1 MNRNSWIKK
10 FPLAILASA
19 FIITAGAFQ
28 NKPGSH
34 SQDIRDT
41 VPDQS
46 KKIRDI
52 DEALEELERS
62 KLEVDRSLKEI
73 DFEKLE
79 KQISEATKNIRLNE
93 QEMKA
98 QVEKAMEQANA
109 AKIQAN
115 VQMALKEADAV
126 KLKADADKA
135 IKDIDFEKM
144 KAEIDASL
152 AKIDWDKINKELERV
167 KKTDFSKMEA
177 DLQKMKPELEK
188 SMKEAHESIEKAKQE
203 LKTYKSLIDGLDKEG
218 LINKKEAYTIE
229 YKSGE
234 LTINGKKQPAEVVN
248 KYTDLLKGHKN
259 FTIKKDAGDFNI
271 QND

>member
-1 MNRNSWIKK
+1 MNRNSWIQKLP
-10 FPLAILASA
+10 FTILVCA

-28 NKPGSH
+28 NKPGKY
-34 SQDIRDT
+34 SQHVRDT
-41 VPDQS
+41 LPDRS

-52 DEALEELERS
+52 DAALEELERS

-73 DFEKLE
+73 DFDKIE
-79 KQISEATKNIRLNE
+79 KQINEATKNIRLHE

-115 VQMALKEADAV
+115 VQMALQEADAA
-126 KLKADADKA
+126 KLKTDVEKA
-135 IKDIDFEKM
+135 LKDVDFEKM
-144 KAEIDASL
+144 KADMQASV
-152 AKIDWDKINKELERV
+152 AKIDWDKINRELETV
-167 KKTDFSKMEA
+167 KRTDFSKIEA
-177 DLQKMKPELEK
+177 DLQKIKPEIEK
-188 SMKEAHESIEKAKQE
+188 SMKEAHENIEKAKQE
-203 LKTYKSLIDGLDKEG
+203 LKTYKSLIDGLDKDG

-248 KYTDLLKGHKN
+248 KYSGLLKGHKD
-259 FTIKKDAGDFNI
+259 FVIKKDAEDFDIHN
-271 QND
+271 N

>member
-1 MNRNSWIKK
+1 MNRNSWITKLS
-10 FPLAILASA
+10 FAILVSA

-28 NKPGSH
+28 NKPEKH
-34 SQDIRDT
+34 SQVIKDT
-41 VPDQS
+41 LPDRS

-73 DFEKLE
+73 DFEKIE
-79 KQISEATKNIRLNE
+79 KQISEATKNIHLNE

-98 QVEKAMEQANA
+98 QIEKAMEQANA

-115 VQMALKEADAV
+115 VQMALKEADAA

-135 IKDIDFEKM
+135 IRDIDFEKM
-144 KAEIDASL
+144 KADMQQSL
-152 AKIDWDKINKELERV
+152 AKIDWDKINKELATV
-167 KKTDFSKMEA
+167 KKTDFSKIEA
-177 DLQKMKPELEK
+177 DLQKLKPEMEK
-188 SMKEAHESIEKAKQE
+188 SMKEAHENIDKVKQE
-203 LKTYKSLIDGLDKEG
+203 LKTYKRLIDGLDKDG
-218 LINKKEAYTIE
+218 LLNKKEAYTIE

-248 KYTDLLKGHKN
+248 KYSDLLKGHKG
-259 FTIKKDAGDFNI
+259 FTIKKDPGDFNI
-271 QND
+271 QNN